1 LQEKLN
7 LKSVA
12 IFLIAISLLLS
23 IASLAT
29 CHFGVQHE
37 IDKIPPEIKAQM
49 SDFDWIGIEWIA
61 GGSIIFVFAA
71 ISAITAL
78 TLWLIDRRR
87 GERESIRKK

>member
-1 LQEKLN
+1 M
-7 LKSVA
+7 KSVA
-12 IFLIAISLLLS
+12 KILIAPSLLLS

-37 IDKIPPEIKAQM
+37 IDKIPPEIKARM

-61 GGSIIFVFAA
+61 RGSIIFVFAA

-78 TLWLIDRRR
+78 TIWLIDGRRAKK
-87 GERESIRKK
+87 ESMLTK

>member
-1 LQEKLN
+1 M
-7 LKSVA
+7 KSVA
-12 IFLIAISLLLS
+12 KILIALSLLFS

-37 IDKIPPEIKAQM
+37 INKIPPEIKSQM

-71 ISAITAL
+71 ILAITAL
-78 TLWLIDRRR
+78 TIWLIDRRR
-87 GERESIRKK
+87 SERASIRTK